1 MSRLQGSL
9 AGEERLRWLGERLEQ
24 DGSVSI
30 DDAAATLGVS
40 EMTIRRDLAEL
51 EERGT
56 ARRVRGGA
64 KAVGPQ
70 TFAERRTTM
79 TQAKGRIAAKLAT
92 LIPST
97 GAVTFDASSTVM
109 RFATSL
115 RGARDLS
122 ILTNGPDTFDALRD
136 RVGVT
141 PLLTGGRLEPRTG
154 SLVGPLACWT
164 VAQFAAQCFVTSA
177 AALDPTTG
185 AHEANLDEADVKRA
199 MANRAERVVLAADSS
214 KLGRR
219 SLAVGLEW
227 DHVDLLVTELR
238 TDDPRLAP
246 YRELV
251 DIL

>member
-9 AGEERLRWLGERLEQ
+9 AGEERLRWLSERLDQE
-24 DGSVSI
+24 GSVAI
-30 DDAAATLGVS
+30 YEAAATLGVS

-51 EERGT
+51 EDRGT

-70 TFAERRTTM
+70 PFAERRASM
-79 TQAKGRIAAKLAT
+79 TRAKGRIAGKLAA

-97 GAVTFDASSTVM
+97 GAVTFDASSTIM

-115 RGARDLS
+115 RDARDLS

-136 RVGVT
+136 QAGVT
-141 PLLTGGRLEPRTG
+141 PLLTGGRLEARTG

-164 VAQFAAQCFVTSA
+164 VAQFAAQCFISSA
-177 AALDPTTG
+177 AALDPVAG
-185 AHEANLDEADVKRA
+185 ALEASIEEADVKRA
-199 MANRAERVVLAADSS
+199 MASRAERVVLAADSS

-219 SLAVGLEW
+219 ALAVGLEW
-227 DHVDLLVTELR
+227 DRIDLLVTELR
-238 TDDPRLAP
+238 PDDARLAP
-246 YRELV
+246 YRDVVE
-251 DIL
+251 IL